1 MISEEKAIIFWASNI
16 NMDALCLWK
25 NLFSWKNQK
34 RKKVQYKTKKKNK
47 QTNREKKAQRREKE
61 YHSAVKCAMQT
72 KYTNNLKNEPQDER
86 LPRKFPQGT
95 CLGTRLLHPP
105 DLIIFIW
112 KYVYL
117 NNSGTFKDFKTFSYR
132 KKGKT
137 IFFGLWRWEVT
148 LSAGNLLSHWWT
160 TVLKIKAKF
169 SVCLTMLSRVM

>member
-34 RKKVQYKTKKKNK
+34 RKKVQYKKKQTNK
-47 QTNREKKAQRREKE
+47 QTERKQAHRREKE
-61 YHSAVKCAMQT
+61 YHSVVKSAMQT
-72 KYTNNLKNEPQDER
+72 KYTNNLKNEPQDAR

-105 DLIIFIW
+105 DLITFIW

-117 NNSGTFKDFKTFSYR
+117 NKSCAFKDFKTLSYR
-132 KKGKT
+132 NKGKT
-137 IFFGLWRWEVT
+137 IFFRPLKMGSNLKCWKFTFT
-148 LSAGNLLSHWWT
+148 LVNNCFKNKS
-160 TVLKIKAKF
+160 
-169 SVCLTMLSRVM
+169 

>member
-1 MISEEKAIIFWASNI
+1 MTSQEKAIIFWASNI

-25 NLFSWKNQK
+25 YLFSWKNQK
-34 RKKVQYKTKKKNK
+34 RKKVQHKKNKKNK
-47 QTNREKKAQRREKE
+47 QTERKQAQRREKE
-61 YHSAVKCAMQT
+61 YHSVVKWAMQT
-72 KYTNNLKNEPQDER
+72 KYTNNLKNEPQVER

-117 NNSGTFKDFKTFSYR
+117 NNSGAFKDFKTISYR

-148 LSAGNLLSHWWT
+148 LSAGNLLSRWWT

-169 SVCLTMLSRVM
+169 SVCLTM

>member
-16 NMDALCLWK
+16 NMNALCLWK

-34 RKKVQYKTKKKNK
+34 RKKVQYKKKQTNK

-72 KYTNNLKNEPQDER
+72 KYANNLKNEPQDEW

-112 KYVYL
+112 KDVYL
-117 NNSGTFKDFKTFSYR
+117 NKSGAFKDFKTFSFR

-148 LSAGNLLSHWWT
+148 LSAGNLLSRWWT

-169 SVCLTMLSRVM
+169 SVCLTM

>member
-1 MISEEKAIIFWASNI
+1 MLFAYGKIFSHGKI
-16 NMDALCLWK
+16 K
-25 NLFSWKNQK
+25 SG
-34 RKKVQYKTKKKNK
+34 RKSSIKQKKKTNK
-47 QTNREKKAQRREKE
+47 QTERKRPKE
-61 YHSAVKCAMQT
+61 ERKSTILLWSARCKH
-72 KYTNNLKNEPQDER
+72 TNNLKNEPQDEW

-169 SVCLTMLSRVM
+169 SVCLTM

>member
-86 LPRKFPQGT
+86 LPRKFPHGT
-95 CLGTRLLHPP
+95 CLGSRLLHPP

-148 LSAGNLLSHWWT
+148 LSAGNLLSRWWT

-169 SVCLTMLSRVM
+169 SVCLTM